1 MGRAG
6 LRPAPEFLA
15 AVRTGRCAYKR
26 EIDERGCMA
35 PISRGGAPESA
46 SWRPLRPRPPATPPS
61 GNPAKAAYG
70 RPNREQ
76 TAMARGADFLS
87 FDGKCQDK
95 VGPERVNEE
104 AFRPNLSEG
113 DAAGLSGSLVL
124 AVGCSPQRFQERT
137 HFRLAWRT

>member
-1 MGRAG
+1 
-6 LRPAPEFLA
+6 
-15 AVRTGRCAYKR
+15 
-26 EIDERGCMA
+26 MA

-124 AVGCSPQRFQERT
+124 AVGCSFSLAPKSHRFWRSPLSKWNRRALLL
-137 HFRLAWRT
+137 FRSLSPHGRNQ